1 MLNRLR
7 IQALSTAL
15 ATDAHLPHAL
25 ENLGG
30 GLLDSLSI
38 RADGDASKLFDKCP
52 GLIHLRTDALG
63 IGVVGSDGA
72 THIVAEAAVADRRND
87 FGCGDE
93 SKDLSRIDGK

>member
-38 RADGDASKLFDKCP
+38 RADGDASKLFDRLC
-52 GLIHLRTDALG
+52 
-63 IGVVGSDGA
+63 
-72 THIVAEAAVADRRND
+72 
-87 FGCGDE
+87 
-93 SKDLSRIDGK
+93 

>member
-63 IGVVGSDGA
+63 IGVEMRPKTFPGSTENRDAGGSTPGTRGMFA
-72 THIVAEAAVADRRND
+72 TRYPR
-87 FGCGDE
+87 
-93 SKDLSRIDGK
+93 

>member
-1 MLNRLR
+1 MLKRLR
-7 IQALSTAL
+7 IQVLSTAL
-15 ATDAHLPHAL
+15 ATDSHLPHTL

-30 GLLDSLSI
+30 GLLDSLSV

-72 THIVAEAAVADRRND
+72 THLVAEAPVANRRND